1 MNKIELSS
9 VSLEAVHTHTHTHT
23 HTGSVSGY
31 LVWNK
36 IEKIIGTSIF
46 VFVLKYK
53 NKHIKYLCFFAV

>member
-9 VSLEAVHTHTHTHT
+9 VSLGAVHTHTHTHT
-23 HTGSVSGY
+23 CSVSGY

-53 NKHIKYLCFFAV
+53 NKHIKYLCFFVV